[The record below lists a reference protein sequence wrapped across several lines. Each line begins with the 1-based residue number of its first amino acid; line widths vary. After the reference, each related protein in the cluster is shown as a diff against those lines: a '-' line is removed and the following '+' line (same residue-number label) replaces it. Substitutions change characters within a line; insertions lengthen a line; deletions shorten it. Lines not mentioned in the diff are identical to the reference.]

1 MNELEKHPEFNP
13 AIKID
18 DLDNL
23 KPSVRPDTAGSQT
36 DKTEPSGK
44 QTGTSSGTNKAVEVG
59 RDEEEEEDM
68 GLAFFQ
74 DEPVPAEDKKGKTS
88 QQLRNWHSAVPL

>member
-1 MNELEKHPEFNP
+1 MWHVSTLDISWISELNELEKHPDFNP

-23 KPSVRPDTAGSQT
+23 KPSVRPDSAGSQT
-36 DKTEPSGK
+36 DDKTEPSGK
-44 QTGTSSGTNKAVEVG
+44 QTGTSSGTNRAVEVG
-59 RDEEEEEDM
+59 RDEEEEDM

-74 DEPVPAEDKKGKTS
+74 DEPAPAEVKKG
-88 QQLRNWHSAVPL
+88 

>member
-1 MNELEKHPEFNP
+1 MNELEKHPDFNP

-18 DLDNL
+18 DLDNQ
-23 KPSVRPDTAGSQT
+23 KPSVRPDSARSQT

-44 QTGTSSGTNKAVEVG
+44 QTGTSSGTNRAVGVG
-59 RDEEEEEDM
+59 MVEKEEEEDM

-74 DEPVPAEDKKGKTS
+74 EEPAPAEVKKGNNKT
-88 QQLRNWHSAVPL
+88 Q